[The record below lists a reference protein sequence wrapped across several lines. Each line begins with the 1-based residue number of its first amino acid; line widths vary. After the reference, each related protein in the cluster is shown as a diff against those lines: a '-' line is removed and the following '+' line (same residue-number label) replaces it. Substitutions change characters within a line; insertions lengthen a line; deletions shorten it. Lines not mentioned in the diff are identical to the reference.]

1 MTTSPIAAG
10 KELPIWVDVKEVN
23 DGRDEEAK
31 KAFGQTLV
39 ISDHMGAGALTDDY
53 KNFSDQ
59 VISRMKEA
67 PFNCTKACE
76 GVEYSY
82 RDISSARGR
91 DSNYVEDGHLLIP
104 CPLNFAA
111 EYLLWIIVG
120 SVLLMVIIIIIIIS
134 VGYVIQMRKK
144 EAERLNQM
152 WRIPY
157 ISLESTTKK
166 KGEQSHRS
174 LQSGTGSTSTK
185 FTMETK
191 TETRN
196 FVFYMYQ
203 MRELEHD
210 NLNRFL
216 GLCLDG
222 PQLFSIW
229 KYCSRGSLND
239 VITKGSTTMDNIF
252 VFSLVRDIANGLAFI
267 HHSFLEY
274 HGFLTSKSCLVDDRW
289 QAKVSD
295 YGLRKLRVYDKRL
308 PTDLLWTAPEILR
321 KDDAIGT
328 KEADIYSFGI
338 ICAQLVT
345 KTSAWDI
352 DNRKEDASEILYL
365 VKKGGHNQQRP
376 SLDAKDGLEANPAL

>member
-1 MTTSPIAAG
+1 MRDVQPDTIIRTLGNVSTRARIVVVCLAEGVGQKRAFILAAKDGGFLTNEYAFIFADTKTKGYSSPIAAG

-39 ISDHMGAGALTDDY
+39 ISDHMGAGALTEDY

-76 GVEYSY
+76 GAEYSY
-82 RDISSARGR
+82 ASVYAGQLHDAFYTYARALNTSLQTDPTAYRNGSRLFDNVMMTFQGISGKVDISKNALY
-91 DSNYVEDGHLLIP
+91 SNEAQVWWAKGGVRPLAVPRCGFTGKE

-252 VFSLVRDIANGLAFI
+252 VFSLVRDIAN
-267 HHSFLEY
+267 
-274 HGFLTSKSCLVDDRW
+274 
-289 QAKVSD
+289 
-295 YGLRKLRVYDKRL
+295 
-308 PTDLLWTAPEILR
+308 
-321 KDDAIGT
+321 
-328 KEADIYSFGI
+328 
-338 ICAQLVT
+338 
-345 KTSAWDI
+345 
-352 DNRKEDASEILYL
+352 
-365 VKKGGHNQQRP
+365 
-376 SLDAKDGLEANPAL
+376 